1 MKRICILTIVILFS
15 TIGYSQVSE
24 DEPQNV
30 IVNWKVGTSKKIT
43 QIDST
48 IVYTKDSLLIATGV
62 KSSYTI
68 DVVSLMD
75 TVYEVRFKQLILD
88 DDISIAS
95 DIINTSPL
103 EQLLQD
109 LIIELQKRFAG
120 LEYSFFVSKNT
131 AFAFEVKNE
140 EELRALMEEMVLVVL
155 NQLLDDTKVELEESK
170 MNQLKLGAKKYM
182 DEQMPAIMQT
192 MLNTFNYIFQAYSF
206 PFIIDKTY
214 SQEIDVSDIDE
225 IDHGDK
231 EIRAELLVNSHLNG
245 NAVVIDYE
253 YIYDKNDAYQ
263 MYIVSEGREGDVS
276 FDEFDIDE
284 RVIAEIDLETSWIL
298 SSLSLV
304 NAKMGEIIVRQES
317 EVIIK

>member
-24 DEPQNV
+24 DEPQNI

-68 DVVSLMD
+68 EVVSLMD

-95 DIINTSPL
+95 DIINASPL
-103 EQLLQD
+103 EQLLQE
-109 LIIELQKRFAG
+109 LILEIQKRFAG
-120 LEYSFFVSKNT
+120 LEYSFFVNKNT

-140 EELRALMEEMVLVVL
+140 EDLRALMEEMVLVVL

-170 MNQLKLGAKKYM
+170 MNQLKLDAKKYLN
-182 DEQMPAIMQT
+182 EQMPAAMQT

-225 IDHGDK
+225 IAHS
-231 EIRAELLVNSHLNG
+231 EQETRAELIVNSYRKG
-245 NAVVIDYE
+245 NSVVIDYE
-253 YIYDKNDAYQ
+253 YIYDKKDAYQ
-263 MYIVSEGREGDVS
+263 TYIASQGRASEIS

-284 RVIAEIDLETSWIL
+284 RVISEIDLETSWIL